1 MRGDLKIMGSKV
13 APAGTKG
20 WKPLVCFHKGS
31 RIWSWIGPPPIP
43 VASTS
48 SQQIDKLPLP
58 PPPLMPVPADE
69 KERFRELGAQKSFMT
84 IAPSSVDM
92 RTYFRRQELLRYSL
106 PDRTFAYTTADG
118 GKSVVAPLR
127 RGGGK
132 PSSKA
137 RDHFMLKPDRPSH
150 VTILC
155 LVRDAAARLP
165 GSIGT
170 RADVCALIRDSQ
182 FIMEDASDAQV
193 NQIVSGALDR
203 LHYERDPCVRFDGDR
218 KLWVYLHTERE
229 DDGTSST
236 KRWKKP
242 KKDNADNSEY
252 CTNAYEIGSSNGA
265 DDLSGLG
272 LLDLHSF
279 DGIGGFMDNSAIYS
293 TGRTELFYNKNI
305 SLTSPRVFSN
315 GISVD
320 DGDLPFIT
328 LPLGIDA
335 GHPMDWEGINA
346 KTFWDHDSHLQPQES
361 LESEDEYF
369 LEGSATAQRHAE
381 AIFSAES

>member
-1 MRGDLKIMGSKV
+1 
-13 APAGTKG
+13 
-20 WKPLVCFHKGS
+20 
-31 RIWSWIGPPPIP
+31 
-43 VASTS
+43 
-48 SQQIDKLPLP
+48 
-58 PPPLMPVPADE
+58 
-69 KERFRELGAQKSFMT
+69 MT
-84 IAPSSVDM
+84 IISELHTCTLYFVLHFNYTIFKFYYFQHLAMFYVRLFRMVQYICSV
-92 RTYFRRQELLRYSL
+92 
-106 PDRTFAYTTADG
+106 
-118 GKSVVAPLR
+118 
-127 RGGGK
+127 
-132 PSSKA
+132 
-137 RDHFMLKPDRPSH
+137 
-150 VTILC
+150 LC
-155 LVRDAAARLP
+155 R
-165 GSIGT
+165 
-170 RADVCALIRDSQ
+170 
-182 FIMEDASDAQV
+182 QV

-265 DDLSGLG
+265 DDLSGPG

-328 LPLGIDA
+328 LPLGIDV

-369 LEGSATAQRHAE
+369 IEGSATAQRHAE